1 MRGAS
6 RAGPGAWHYAAFVMP
21 APDLADP
28 SSQRDPYPAYAWLRE
43 HAPVHWSPRLKMWV
57 VTRYDDVQ
65 GILQDSVRWS
75 ADRFRRIPAAL
86 ARRRPE
92 IEDVA
97 RVLRDWAVY
106 RDPPDHTRLRGLL
119 NKAFTPRRIETMAPR
134 IQRIIDELLDATAAR
149 GTMEVVADLA
159 FPLPATVIAALLGVP
174 GADLPRMKTW
184 SDQIAAYVGGAQS
197 GTTIDEAGR
206 GLAGIVAYFRDL
218 IASRGPDGDDLV
230 SLMLA
235 AEDRGDM
242 FTRDEVVSNCVLL
255 LFAGHETTTN
265 LIGNGVLHLL
275 RNPAQLA
282 LLRAAPARI
291 PAAVE
296 ELLRYDAPVAG
307 KIKIAAKDVELHGTR
322 IASGDLVA
330 IMLAAANRD
339 PRRFPDPDVLDV
351 TRAGAPHVAFGYGI
365 HFCLGAALARLEA
378 ALALATVLRRW
389 RELTLLDE
397 APRWKPQ
404 IFFRGLTAL
413 NVAFS

>member
-1 MRGAS
+1 MRSIS
-6 RAGPGAWHYAAFVMP
+6 RDGPGAWHYAAFAMP
-21 APDLADP
+21 APDLAAT

-57 VTRYDDVQ
+57 VTRYDDVH

-86 ARRRPE
+86 VSRRPE

-149 GTMEVVADLA
+149 GTMDVIADLA

-197 GTTIDEAGR
+197 GATIDEAGR
-206 GLAGIVAYFRDL
+206 GLAGIVAYFREL

-242 FTRDEVVSNCVLL
+242 FTREEVVSNCVLL

-378 ALALATVLRRW
+378 ALALATMLRRW

-397 APRWKPQ
+397 TPRWKPQ

>member
-1 MRGAS
+1 MT
-6 RAGPGAWHYAAFVMP
+6 PP
-21 APDLADP
+21 ADLADAA
-28 SSQRDPYPAYAWLRE
+28 SQRDPYPLYAWLRE
-43 HAPVHWSPRLKMWV
+43 HEPVHWSARLKMWV
-57 VTRYDDVQ
+57 VTRYEDVHQ
-65 GILQDSVRWS
+65 ILQDTVRYS

-86 ARRRPE
+86 ASRRPE

-97 RVLRDWAVY
+97 RVLRDWAVF

-134 IQRIIDELLDATAAR
+134 IQRIVDELLDAAAAR
-149 GTMEVVADLA
+149 GEMDVIADLA

-197 GTTIDEAGR
+197 GATIDEAGR

-218 IASRGPDGDDLV
+218 IATRGPGGDDLI

-242 FTRDEVVSNCVLL
+242 FTREEVVSNCVLL

-265 LIGNGVLHLL
+265 LIGNGLVHLL
-275 RNPAQLA
+275 RHPAQVA
-282 LLRAAPARI
+282 LLRAEPARM

-307 KIKIAAKDVELHGTR
+307 KIKIAAEDVELHGCR
-322 IASGDLVA
+322 LRSGDLVA
-330 IMLAAANRD
+330 IMLASANRD
-339 PRRFPDPDVLDV
+339 PRRFPDADVLDV
-351 TRAGAPHVAFGYGI
+351 ARAGAPHLAFGYGI

-378 ALALATVLRRW
+378 AIALTTLLRRH

-397 APRWKPQ
+397 TPRWKPQ

-413 NVAFS
+413 PVALR